1 MSQLKVISVGG
12 LPIRN
17 LTLDIPTIS
26 KFCLSVGMA
35 RAMAQTSNLEWQR
48 TELSGLLKLLY
59 MAMPWKEPPGNAV
72 FTVPERDKLYEL
84 ARGYAAHW
92 QAKAIERLAQDP
104 KRGFEYLKNLE
115 EIRRS
120 HLETVLMRARAAV
133 QINQYVDEL
142 LTSAIKAWSTVKLV
156 GTVGV
161 ACVGLAAGIAGVA
174 GLTVVGTGSL
184 QIALGAPS
192 LAFTG
197 VSVGFNLL
205 LTNIPSWDGVHT
217 AQCVSVALGQA
228 GLSKGAD
235 KGVQSALDRVAKTE
249 ALIRE
254 AELKIEEVSKRLGND
269 WNKTAIEFSKT
280 RDPTTGNLKQW
291 VYSEEWGVKQGAWC
305 KEVHVDSIRAEVKK
319 EVTSYT
325 KELSSHKQAVNFW
338 KGVGV
343 TLQVIFFAWDVWQA
357 IQTYMRDLKA
367 AAN

>member
-1 MSQLKVISVGG
+1 MSQGKVISVGG

-17 LTLDIPTIS
+17 LTLDIATIS
-26 KFCLSVGMA
+26 DFFLSVGVA
-35 RAMAQTSNLEWQR
+35 RAMAETSDLEWQR
-48 TELSGLLKLLY
+48 TKLNGLLKLLY

-72 FTVPERDKLYEL
+72 YTVAERAKLFEL
-84 ARGYAAHW
+84 ARGYAADW
-92 QAKAIERLAQDP
+92 QAKAIQRFAQDP
-104 KRGFEYLKNLE
+104 KRGVEYLKNLE
-115 EIRRS
+115 KIRQG
-120 HLETVLMRARAAV
+120 HLETVRMRAQAAG
-133 QINQYVDEL
+133 QINQYVDQL

-205 LTNIPSWDGVHT
+205 LTNIPSWDSAAT
-217 AQCVSVALGQA
+217 AQCVTAALAHQVLSQGA
-228 GLSKGAD
+228 G
-235 KGVQSALDRVAKTE
+235 KGVESASARVAQTE

-254 AELKIEEVSKRLGND
+254 AELQIAEVSKRLGD
-269 WNKTAIEFSKT
+269 EWNKNLIQFSLE
-280 RDPTTGNLKQW
+280 RDVTGNPAQW
-291 VYSEEWGVKQGAWC
+291 RYTVEHGVHQAGRCKQGLESLQADLE
-305 KEVHVDSIRAEVKK
+305 KR
-319 EVTSYT
+319 VTDYT
-325 KELSSHKQAVNFW
+325 KELSSHKQAVNYW

>member
-1 MSQLKVISVGG
+1 MSQGKVISLGG

-26 KFCLSVGMA
+26 NFCFSVGMA
-35 RAMAQTSNLEWQR
+35 RAMAQTSDLEWQR
-48 TELSGLLKLLY
+48 TKLNGLLKLLY

-72 FTVPERDKLYEL
+72 YTIAERDKLYEL
-84 ARGYAAHW
+84 AYGYAADW
-92 QAKAIERLAQDP
+92 QAKAIERFAQDP
-104 KRGFEYLKNLE
+104 KRGVEYLKNLE
-115 EIRRS
+115 KIRQG
-120 HLETVLMRARAAV
+120 HLETVRMRAQAAG
-133 QINQYVDEL
+133 QINQYVDQL

-205 LTNIPSWDGVHT
+205 LTNIPSWDSAAT
-217 AQCVSVALGQA
+217 AQCVTTALAHQVLSQGA
-228 GLSKGAD
+228 G
-235 KGVQSALDRVAKTE
+235 KGVESASARVAQTE

-254 AELKIEEVSKRLGND
+254 AELKIAEVSKRLGYD
-269 WNKTAIEFSKT
+269 WNKTLIQFSLE
-280 RDPTTGNLKQW
+280 RDATGNPAQWSYTVEDKVQQAVRCKQ
-291 VYSEEWGVKQGAWC
+291 
-305 KEVHVDSIRAEVKK
+305 VHLNSARAEVNK
-319 EVTSYT
+319 EVTHYT

>member
-1 MSQLKVISVGG
+1 MSQGKVISLGG

-17 LTLDIPTIS
+17 LTLDIATIS
-26 KFCLSVGMA
+26 NFCFSVGMA
-35 RAMAQTSNLEWQR
+35 RAMAQTSDLEWQR
-48 TELSGLLKLLY
+48 TKLSGLLKLLY

-72 FTVPERDKLYEL
+72 YTIAERAKLYEL
-84 ARGYAAHW
+84 AYGYAADW
-92 QAKAIERLAQDP
+92 QAKAIERFAQDP
-104 KRGFEYLKNLE
+104 KRGVEYLKNLE
-115 EIRRS
+115 KIRQG
-120 HLETVLMRARAAV
+120 HLETVRMRAQAAG
-133 QINQYVDEL
+133 QINQYVDQL

-174 GLTVVGTGSL
+174 GLTVAGTGSL

-197 VSVGFNLL
+197 VSLGFNLL
-205 LTNIPSWDGVHT
+205 ITNIPSFDLAGT
-217 AQCVSVALGQA
+217 AQCVSTALGQE
-228 GLSKGAD
+228 GLSRGAD
-235 KGVQSALDRVAKTE
+235 KGVESALTRVAKTE

-254 AELKIEEVSKRLGND
+254 AELKIAELSKRLGND

-280 RDPTTGNLKQW
+280 RDATGNPSQW
-291 VYSEEWGVKQGAWC
+291 AYTEEWAVRQGAWS
-305 KEVHVDSIRAEVKK
+305 KEVPLDSIRADVKK
-319 EVTSYT
+319 QVTYYT